1 MSPRVRKLKDPG
13 MTRAFHVSLF
23 LLLTLRMS
31 LIAMLVCSLRVL
43 FGTACV
49 LLALGVV
56 ALAVIFRSRTM
67 CLGSVFVVFG
77 SLVVLVS
84 SHGTLVGC

>member
-1 MSPRVRKLKDPG
+1 
-13 MTRAFHVSLF
+13 
-23 LLLTLRMS
+23 MS

-56 ALAVIFRSRTM
+56 ALAVMFGSGTM
-67 CLGSVFVVFG
+67 RLGSIFVVFG

-84 SHGTLVGC
+84 SH